1 MRKILFF
8 LFVSSILLLNSNDTI
23 FSQELPGVFINK
35 TQWKGNNTAIN
46 NDMSGMPETRIITQQ
61 ETDIMKEIQRLRRT
75 DDRNNLGRI
84 LQLEAQLEALNP
96 QSVSAPGINMGGVTS
111 QTNKQSPPFISDAIG
126 NTLIRNTGSNYVK
139 GLATA
144 TQQRGPNAGRIW
156 VAVGLNGTGSS
167 DTVMLYYS
175 DNNGLSWI
183 MKGWRTLGGT
193 NRLNYDEL
201 DMEIIETTGGNA
213 YVWVVFGYR
222 EDGGTGRWRT
232 GGIIHSYPVYAFGG
246 FILTWPGDNST
257 NRYYNLRITSD
268 NATYASVAYVYMVA
282 SFDSTASWGHR
293 NTQKTVRCT
302 NPYTTTPTFSYKADH
317 FYWQTNPSDQY
328 IRDLHSDIAYFQH
341 GGSDSIIVSFSNLPD
356 STKLWFA
363 KSDINNGP
371 ASFTGA
377 GSSIGGSNPN
387 DYKQYARLSSNGND
401 NGSVF
406 CVFRQYT
413 SPRWRISYFRTTNWG
428 NFNSMYQAGLQG
440 SLTAH
445 SYQPDIVGVRN
456 YPKHYFTWVLGGSTD
471 SLRYI
476 GTTASGTWPQNIGK
490 MNGQPIL
497 SGVQGPKPGF
507 RFTNND
513 SCFVIYS
520 QTGPS
525 NVWAALGCSG
535 SITGVENNQS
545 PARYNLSQNY
555 PNPFNPTTSIRFDIP
570 KDGLVKLVVYNIL
583 GKEVATVINEVKKT
597 GSYIVDFNASSLSSG
612 VYFYK
617 LTAGDFS
624 DIMKMILFK

>member
-8 LFVSSILLLNSNDTI
+8 LFVSSLLLLNSNDTI

-35 TQWKGNNTAIN
+35 TQWRGNNTAIN
-46 NDMSGMPETRIITQQ
+46 NDMSSMPKTRIITQQ
-61 ETDIMKEIQRLRRT
+61 ETDIMKEIQMLRRT
-75 DDRNNLGRI
+75 DDRNNLSRI

-96 QSVSAPGINMGGVTS
+96 QSVSRSRINFGGITS
-111 QTNKQSPPFISDAIG
+111 NSNKMNPPFIPNAIG
-126 NTLIRNTGSNYVK
+126 NILIRNTGSTNVRA
-139 GLATA
+139 LATA
-144 TQQRGPNAGRIW
+144 TQQRGTYAGRIW
-156 VAVGLNGTGSS
+156 VAAALSTDSIMV
-167 DTVMLYYS
+167 YYS
-175 DNNGLSWI
+175 DDNGLSWI
-183 MKGWRTLGGT
+183 IHYTAWGANILVNSEDM
-193 NRLNYDEL
+193 
-201 DMEIIETTGGNA
+201 DMEIIENNGTDA
-213 YVWVVFGYR
+213 YVWIVFGFR
-222 EDGGTGRWRT
+222 ENNGAGRWRT
-232 GGIIHSYPVYAFGG
+232 GAIVTSYNPFLANIFYL
-246 FILTWPGDNST
+246 IWPGDDSSK
-257 NRYYNLRITSD
+257 RYYNARITSD
-268 NATYASVAYVYMVA
+268 NATYPTVSYVYIVT
-282 SFDSTASWGHR
+282 SFDSLLSVGHR
-293 NTQKTVRCT
+293 NTQKTARCT
-302 NPYTTTPTFSYKADH
+302 NPYTVNPNVSYKADK
-317 FYWQTNPSDQY
+317 FAWYGNSLDGNLKN
-328 IRDLHSDIAYFQH
+328 LHSDIAYFRN
-341 GGSDSIIVSFSNLPD
+341 GGSDSIIVSYSNVPD
-356 STKLWFA
+356 STKIYFA

-371 ASFTGA
+371 AFTNGA
-377 GSSIGGSNPN
+377 GGPIGGDNPN
-387 DYKQYARLSSNGND
+387 DFKQYARLSSNGND
-401 NGSVF
+401 NGSIY

-413 SPRWRISYFRTTNWG
+413 NPRWRISYFRTTNWG